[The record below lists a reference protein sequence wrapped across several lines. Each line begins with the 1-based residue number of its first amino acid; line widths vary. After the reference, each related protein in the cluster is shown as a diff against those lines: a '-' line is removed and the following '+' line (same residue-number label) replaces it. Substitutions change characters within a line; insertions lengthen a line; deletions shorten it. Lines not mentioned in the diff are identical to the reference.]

1 MVVDLGQVVAIGGPT
16 SAITAVFVVLINAWL
31 STRKDQRE
39 QQAADVQ
46 TVQGNL
52 TTVSNLY
59 QLINAQEDRWSTE
72 KNILTELLDKA
83 QENNRRLE
91 QHINSQD
98 DTIARQQRQIEWLT
112 EDLGRAQ
119 AAIAEMRQ
127 QRP

>member
-1 MVVDLGQVVAIGGPT
+1 MVVDLGQVIAIGGPT

-59 QLINAQEDRWSTE
+59 QLINAQEERWSTE